1 MLIISCITFAYILN
15 NIIEILLESKAS
27 DSNFQLE
34 FVTMNQLMSEKLITE
49 SLRVKIRSY
58 FELIWNEERYRDRE
72 VEHEMIGK
80 LP

>member
-1 MLIISCITFAYILN
+1 
-15 NIIEILLESKAS
+15 
-27 DSNFQLE
+27 
-34 FVTMNQLMSEKLITE
+34 MNQLMSEKLITE

-72 VEHEMIGK
+72 VEHEMIGI